1 MAAMRYPGAGR
12 VLAVAVVVLAICGGI
27 AGAAAAAP
35 LQPACADLERAAA
48 AVPGAG
54 PLFLASYPTVKDGPL
69 QDTAFLYDNAAAV
82 IALKGCGAPDAAR
95 RIGDGLLAALER
107 DPFWHD
113 GRLRNAYAAGGV
125 APGPVKPSGW
135 WDKGQNKW
143 VEDGYQTASDSGNLA
158 WAMLALLALDCAG
171 AESKRGDRRYLQGA
185 ERLAGW
191 LAERWDGEGFTGGFQ
206 GFEPTPQ
213 KLTWKSV
220 EHNTDLAAAFRLL
233 ALRTGDAR
241 WQVASRRAEGFVAA
255 MWNPAL
261 KRYDAGSDQKKRDIT
276 PALDAQLWPVLAI
289 AGAHRADV
297 HRFAALDGYAYGAA
311 RGVWTEGT
319 AQAALFM
326 ANAGNMVAY
335 RRLLT
340 AVEKRHDRAGFY
352 RAADKNLA
360 TGFQLAADP
369 SVRREFFPIPH
380 LGATAWAALAE
391 MRFNPFTQSTVP
403 AP

>member
-1 MAAMRYPGAGR
+1 M
-12 VLAVAVVVLAICGGI
+12 LAAVVAALALCGGI
-27 AGAAAAAP
+27 VRAAP
-35 LQPACADLERAAA
+35 AQPACADLERAVAA
-48 AVPGAG
+48 HAGTGAV
-54 PLFLASYPTVKDGPL
+54 FLASYPTVKDGPL
-69 QDTAFLYDNAAAV
+69 QGAAFLYDNAAAV
-82 IALKGCGAPDAAR
+82 IALQGCGAPDQAR

-113 GRLRNAYAAGGV
+113 GRLRNAYAAGVV

-143 VEDGYQTASDSGNLA
+143 VEDAYQTASDSGNLA
-158 WAMLALLALDCAG
+158 WAMLALLALDRTA
-171 AESKRGDRRYLQGA
+171 AENKRGDRRYLQGA

-191 LAERWDGEGFTGGFQ
+191 LAERWDGEGFTGGFL

-233 ALRTGDAR
+233 AARTGDAR
-241 WQVASRRAEGFVAA
+241 WRMVSRRAESFVAA

-276 PALDAQLWPVLAI
+276 PALDAQLWPVLTI

-311 RGVWTEGT
+311 KGVWTEGT

-326 ANAGNMVAY
+326 AYTGNMAAY
-335 RRLLT
+335 RRLLI
-340 AVEKRHDRAGFY
+340 AVEKRHDPNGFY

-369 SVRREFFPIPH
+369 SVRREFFPLPH

-391 MRFNPFTQSTVP
+391 TRFNPFTQMTVP